1 MSAVPAMKHDD
12 EVFDEAPRTR
22 AARPSPRA
30 LLAGEPH
37 RWALFLDIDGTLIDV
52 APSPEEV
59 SVPRELPD
67 LLYELQTALGGAL
80 ALVTGRQ
87 VSAADRLMAPQSF
100 IVSGVHGTQLR
111 GAPAAEALGL
121 APRVPD
127 ELVRVVRG
135 VAGGSDAIVVEH
147 KRSGLAVHFRKAPA
161 AGVALNV
168 ELTRLL
174 ERWPQYELRGGR
186 MVLEIVPRGYSKAT
200 AVNALMQNPPFRGR
214 VPVAIGDDHGD
225 DPALVLAR
233 KMGGLGLTVGGEHF
247 DVTRA
252 DFANA
257 TAVRAWLRELLA
269 VLNTDPKVAKAPMS
283 WAGELG

>member
-1 MSAVPAMKHDD
+1 MMSPVPCLRRHLSPGEDGLQ
-12 EVFDEAPRTR
+12 V
-22 AARPSPRA
+22 PSLKA
-30 LLAGEPH
+30 DH
-37 RWALFLDIDGTLIDV
+37 ALFLDIDGTLIDV

-67 LLYELQTALGGAL
+67 LLHDLQTALGGAL

-87 VSAADRLMAPQSF
+87 VSAADRLMAPQNF

-135 VAGGSDAIVVEH
+135 VAGGSDAIFVEH

-161 AGVALNV
+161 AGVVLNV

-200 AVNALMQNPPFRGR
+200 AISALMQNAPFRGR

-247 DVTRA
+247 DVARS

-269 VLNTDPKVAKAPMS
+269 ILNADPKVAHAPMS